1 MENLSDNV
9 VKQSGKQ
16 TTLFQN
22 SLYYGLLTGVA
33 YIVVTL
39 LYYALEVDRTGWLN
53 YLTFII
59 LIIGIFIGTKA
70 YRDKHSG
77 GFLSYGQS
85 VGSGVMISLAVGVL
99 MSVFTYLFYE
109 FFDPSELAKIVDVAE
124 QNMADQGL
132 SDEEIEQAMA
142 ISSKFMTPLVMSVTV
157 IFGMAFWGTI
167 FSLIISLF
175 IKKENDSF
183 DATYSES

>member
-9 VKQSGKQ
+9 AKQSEKQ
-16 TTLFQN
+16 TSLLQN

-33 YIVVTL
+33 YIVVSL
-39 LYYALEVDRTGWLN
+39 LYYALEVDQTGWLN

-59 LIIGIFIGTKA
+59 LLIGIFIGTKA

-77 GFLSYGQS
+77 GFLSYGRC
-85 VGSGVMISLAVGVL
+85 VGSGVMISLVVGII
-99 MSVFTYLFYE
+99 MSVFTYTFYE
-109 FFDPSELAKIVDVAE
+109 FFDPSELTKIVDLTE
-124 QNMADQGL
+124 QKMADQGL
-132 SDEEIEQAMA
+132 SDQEIEQAMA
-142 ISSKFMTPLVMSVTV
+142 ISSKFMTPLVMSLTV
-157 IFGMAFWGTI
+157 VFGMVFWGTI
-167 FSLIISLF
+167 FSLIISIF